1 MDAPTLMSQVLHL
14 ESLRAAKGSHISPE
28 KLAKRLNMTLAE
40 LGLLVGLHRNTLSR
54 SPASPEVQRKLS
66 IVTGILQ
73 RMMSVTGADDT
84 LAAFWFRYEQLAGFG
99 PVTAADLVQEGNPDA
114 VMAFLQMVE
123 DGVPA

>member
-1 MDAPTLMSQVLHL
+1 MELLSALSQVMHL
-14 ESLRAAKGSHISPE
+14 ESLRAAKGSHISPD

-40 LGLLVGLHRNTLSR
+40 LGVMVGLHRNTLSR

-66 IVTGILQ
+66 VVTGILQ

-84 LAAFWFRYEQLAGFG
+84 LAAFWFRYEHLAGFG
-99 PVTAADLVQEGNPDA
+99 PVTAADLVQEGNADA
-114 VMAFLQMVE
+114 VLAFLQMVE